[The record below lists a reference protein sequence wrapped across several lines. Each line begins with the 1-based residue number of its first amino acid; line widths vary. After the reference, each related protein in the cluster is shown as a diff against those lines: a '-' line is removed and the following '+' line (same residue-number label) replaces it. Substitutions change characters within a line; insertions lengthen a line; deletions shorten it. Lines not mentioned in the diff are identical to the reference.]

1 MGDYGKKWRSEPNA
15 SIYYGEFLVRKQGVV
30 ELYRDEMRAILLLIV
45 YFLSVFS
52 FEKVRPVQLSSCPYK
67 FIEGPSPTFYMEG
80 VYHSPRQLAR
90 WLDQVKSMNKYQD
103 IDIGY
108 IVLTGRNANIPA
120 ALFFLGEVKRLMK
133 ERGVYFII
141 YGDLYG
147 ETQVET
153 VRW

>member
-1 MGDYGKKWRSEPNA
+1 M
-15 SIYYGEFLVRKQGVV
+15 
-30 ELYRDEMRAILLLIV
+30 
-45 YFLSVFS
+45 
-52 FEKVRPVQLSSCPYK
+52 
-67 FIEGPSPTFYMEG
+67 
-80 VYHSPRQLAR
+80 

-108 IVLTGRNANIPA
+108 IVLTGRDANIPA